1 MNDIAYRAELER
13 VIQDLIKFVDNKSLD
28 PIIEQSL
35 KYAYTLGKNDGYVSG
50 VQAITEDQ
58 R

>member
-13 VIQDLIKFVDNKSLD
+13 VIRDLIKFVDNKSLD
-28 PIIEQSL
+28 PIIVQAIN
-35 KYAYTLGKNDGYVSG
+35 YAYVLGKNDGYVNG
-50 VQAITEDQ
+50 VQAVSGDQ

>member
-13 VIQDLIKFVDNKSLD
+13 VIRDLIKFVDNKSLD
-28 PIIEQSL
+28 PIIEQSV
-35 KYAYTLGKNDGYVSG
+35 KYAYSMGKTDGYAAG
-50 VQAITEDQ
+50 VQAVTGDQ

>member
-13 VIQDLIKFVDNKSLD
+13 VIRDLIKFVDNKSLD
-28 PIIEQSL
+28 PIIVQAIN
-35 KYAYTLGKNDGYVSG
+35 YAYVLGKNDGYAAG
-50 VQAITEDQ
+50 VQAVTGDQ

>member
-13 VIQDLIKFVDNKSLD
+13 VIRDLIKFVDNKSLD
-28 PIIEQSL
+28 PIIEQSV
-35 KYAYTLGKNDGYVSG
+35 KYAYSMGKTDGYASG
-50 VQAITEDQ
+50 VQAVSGDQ

>member
-13 VIQDLIKFVDNKSLD
+13 VIRDLIKFVDNKSLD
-28 PIIEQSL
+28 PIIEQSV
-35 KYAYTLGKNDGYVSG
+35 KYAYLMGKTDGYASG
-50 VQAITEDQ
+50 VQAVAGDQ

>member
-28 PIIEQSL
+28 PIIVQAIN
-35 KYAYTLGKNDGYVSG
+35 YAYVLGKNDGYVNG
-50 VQAITEDQ
+50 VQAVAGDQ